1 MNHKKKMVWKAAC
14 LAIILFMAGVA
25 WGQPPDTISYQGFL
39 TDSSGTPINASVNMA
54 VGFYSAVS
62 GGTLYY
68 SENHTGVTVSN
79 GQFNL
84 LLGNGTPSSGTWAGV
99 DFTQALW
106 IEITAG
112 GETMSPRI
120 PISAVSYARFA
131 FVVADGSVTAS
142 KLAPSLTFDD
152 GDMLDLSSINASGT
166 GEGLILPQATDVSS
180 ATTEGQISWD
190 SDGDTLAVGTGG
202 GQVML
207 GSGDMTKAVYDVA
220 DNGKVDADKVDGVTG
235 GTVDNSVIGGTT
247 PAAATVTN
255 LTAGGNAVLG
265 DAGTDTVTVNGAL
278 QIASGTPGADKVL
291 TSDAAGNATWG
302 TAAGGDLL
310 STNNLSDIANAGT
323 SRTNLGLGTIATQDS
338 ASVSITGG
346 SITGITDLALADGGT
361 GASLADPGV
370 DRILFW
376 DDSAGTVAF
385 LNPNTNLSISG
396 ADLDATGS
404 SGANTALS
412 NLASVAVSTSL
423 ISDTDDTDDL
433 GSVTNEWKDLYIDG
447 TANIDSLVADTATIS
462 GGSIS
467 GITDLAI
474 ADGGTGAGTA
484 AGARASLGLGSI
496 ATQDSASVSITGGSV
511 TGITD
516 LAIADGGTGAGTAA
530 GARTSLG
537 LGTIATQ
544 DSASVSI
551 TGGSITGITDLA
563 LADGGTG
570 ASLADPGVDRIL
582 FWDDSAGTVAFLN
595 PNTNLSIAGADL
607 DASGG
612 GSDNLGNHT
621 ATTNIQLAGN
631 YLSNDGGSEGI
642 SVDASGNVTAS
653 GTLKVG
659 AYTLPSADGT
669 NGQVLETD
677 GSGAVTWET
686 PSGGGGGSLKVGVT
700 NNTTNTDFSASCPAG
715 TTSLVSGGCLAGQ
728 DGGGN
733 NVRKSYPAS
742 NASGTPLA
750 DGASPSTFW
759 YCHFTYS
766 DNANRAFAICQ

>member
-346 SITGITDLALADGGT
+346 S
-361 GASLADPGV
+361 
-370 DRILFW
+370 
-376 DDSAGTVAF
+376 
-385 LNPNTNLSISG
+385 
-396 ADLDATGS
+396 
-404 SGANTALS
+404 
-412 NLASVAVSTSL
+412 
-423 ISDTDDTDDL
+423 
-433 GSVTNEWKDLYIDG
+433 
-447 TANIDSLVADTATIS
+447 
-462 GGSIS
+462 
-467 GITDLAI
+467 
-474 ADGGTGAGTA
+474 
-484 AGARASLGLGSI
+484 
-496 ATQDSASVSITGGSV
+496 V

-563 LADGGTG
+563 LA
-570 ASLADPGVDRIL
+570 
-582 FWDDSAGTVAFLN
+582 
-595 PNTNLSIAGADL
+595 
-607 DASGG
+607 
-612 GSDNLGNHT
+612 
-621 ATTNIQLAGN
+621 
-631 YLSNDGGSEGI
+631 
-642 SVDASGNVTAS
+642 
-653 GTLKVG
+653 
-659 AYTLPSADGT
+659 
-669 NGQVLETD
+669 
-677 GSGAVTWET
+677 
-686 PSGGGGGSLKVGVT
+686 
-700 NNTTNTDFSASCPAG
+700 
-715 TTSLVSGGCLAGQ
+715 
-728 DGGGN
+728 
-733 NVRKSYPAS
+733 
-742 NASGTPLA
+742 
-750 DGASPSTFW
+750 
-759 YCHFTYS
+759 
-766 DNANRAFAICQ
+766 